1 MTAVQQSSPPLA
13 DNSSEAILKLGFW
26 RQVYRHR
33 LSLLS
38 LLVALTSLGYNT
50 WRNEATE
57 DHRNIRAAGFQV
69 LLQLGELEQIVSFR
83 HYFYSRINT
92 DNQPAQE
99 DGDWRGAR
107 GWGKVA
113 LIRDLSKL
121 IGDDAAQA
129 AQALFRQWQQHAAS
143 LQLGPGSKVGARAK
157 LQIDAALDRLRTK
170 VLEKLFALS

>member
-1 MTAVQQSSPPLA
+1 MSAAQQSSPPLA
-13 DNSSEAILKLGFW
+13 DNSNEEILKLGFW

-57 DHRNIRAAGFQV
+57 DHRNIREAGFQV

-99 DGDWRGAR
+99 DGDWVK

-113 LIRDLSKL
+113 LIRDLSL
-121 IGDDAAQA
+121 LVGDDAAQA
-129 AQALFRQWQQHAAS
+129 AQALFMQWQQHAAR
-143 LQLGPGSKVGARAK
+143 LQLGPGSEAGTQAEQ
-157 LQIDAALDRLRTK
+157 QIDTAIDALRAQVIERLER
-170 VLEKLFALS
+170 LN